1 MDLTQRQGRILS
13 ELKLHGSL
21 SATDFAE
28 RMGISA
34 MTVRRDLGE
43 LADRGMLRR
52 VHGGAVP
59 VDDAVHAERT
69 DVTAA
74 GHRPP
79 PRSSMG
85 PAPVA
90 KEPLFTFG
98 FVVPDPGYYFPAI
111 VDGAVERVQAMGGR
125 LVLGI
130 SDYDPERERAQIQ
143 RMIERGV
150 DGLLVTSSTNDEFET
165 FGQLVDSPVPVV
177 VVERSLD
184 DAVNAGAL
192 DLVRTDH
199 AAGAVVA
206 IRLFA
211 ELGHRRVGM
220 VTFETP
226 TMPHLRVGFDR
237 AVRAFGLEDLDAVE
251 VIDHRQG
258 IREQSIAYLERAL
271 EAGVTAVFVHSDR
284 YAVEFVE
291 AALATGLS
299 IPGDLSV
306 IAYDDEV
313 ASLAAVPLTAV
324 GPPKRDV
331 GWVAVGMLFDR
342 VSATPERVLTSRHM
356 TLRPNLV
363 PRRSTGS
370 PASMFE

>member
-1 MDLTQRQGRILS
+1 MDLTQRQERILS

-21 SATDFAE
+21 SATDFAD

-43 LADRGMLRR
+43 LAERGMLRR

-59 VDDAVHAERT
+59 VDEPQRPERA
-69 DVTAA
+69 DVTAS

-79 PRSSMG
+79 PRSSAG
-85 PAPVA
+85 PVPVA
-90 KEPLFTFG
+90 NEPLFTFG

-111 VDGAVERVQAMGGR
+111 VDGAVERVQSLGGR

-130 SDYDPERERAQIQ
+130 SDYDAGRERFQVQ
-143 RMIERGV
+143 RLIDRGV
-150 DGLLVTSSTNDEFET
+150 DGLLVTSATNEEFET
-165 FGQLVDSPVPVV
+165 FGMLIDSPVPVV

-184 DAVNAGAL
+184 DAIHAGAL

-211 ELGHRRVGM
+211 ELGHTHVGM
-220 VTFETP
+220 VTFATP
-226 TMPHLRVGFDR
+226 TMPHLRTGFDR
-237 AVRAFGLEDLDAVE
+237 AVRGLGLACGAEAVAQ
-251 VIDHRQG
+251 IDHRRG
-258 IREQSIAYLERAL
+258 IREQSTAYLERAVA
-271 EAGVTAVFVHSDR
+271 AGVTAVFVHSDR

-291 AALATGLS
+291 AALAMGLS

-306 IAYDDEV
+306 VAYDDEV
-313 ASLAAVPLTAV
+313 AALAAVPLTAV
-324 GPPKRDV
+324 SPPKRDV
-331 GWVAVGMLFDR
+331 GWAAVGMLFDR
-342 VSATPERVLTSRHM
+342 VSTTPERALTSRHL

-363 PRRSTGS
+363 SRRSTAS
-370 PASMFE
+370 PRS